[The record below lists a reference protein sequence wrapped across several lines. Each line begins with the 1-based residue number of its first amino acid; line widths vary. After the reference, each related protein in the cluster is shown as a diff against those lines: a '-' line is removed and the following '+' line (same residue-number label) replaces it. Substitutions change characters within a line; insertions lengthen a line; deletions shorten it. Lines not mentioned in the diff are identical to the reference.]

1 MIHEVMII
9 IYRVIVLAVLGCTVW
24 TALDEETSGQ
34 TQIIAALLVIPLVL
48 RVLMIK

>member
-1 MIHEVMII
+1 MIHDAMII

-24 TALDEETSGQ
+24 TALDEDTSVY
-34 TQIIAALLVIPLVL
+34 TQITAALLVIPLVL